1 MPKLHGIHIR
11 AETEYVYCNGELK
24 LEGKYTNL
32 QCEWIVAVSFF
43 YAKFKMKIKMKN
55 AKS

>member
-11 AETEYVYCNGELK
+11 AETEYVSCNGELK